1 MAFTWAVRAW
11 KAEELSYQQLLARV
25 ATGAAALTAGGVGEM
40 VALVAEE
47 AVPLVVSMLVE
58 PRIVSFQVVL
68 RLLEAFK
75 WPKSGSDP
83 LVRAAFRAA
92 GPGALAA
99 GALPGGAE
107 DLRRQPGAGAPATA
121 RPAAVPGAGACRAVL
136 RGPSSARLCSGAPFA
151 GACGPLLC
159 DLHLGVNR
167 RKGVPARLKQL
178 RGRPKCVLCEHQ
190 AALGYAL
197 GKAQVEELGVGKRQL
212 LASHFTFD
220 PAEGDVFGALCAG
233 ATLLAPRRPQVLS
246 ELQEVL
252 HSMQASHAT
261 MTPSQ
266 WALKAPGELPHLKH
280 LRLTSRASHGSGSI
294 QLLKPLKFIE
304 T

>member
-1 MAFTWAVRAW
+1 MAQILW
-11 KAEELSYQQLLARV
+11 SARPF
-25 ATGAAALTAGGVGEM
+25 
-40 VALVAEE
+40 
-47 AVPLVVSMLVE
+47 VPLDL
-58 PRIVSFQVVL
+58 
-68 RLLEAFK
+68 AH
-75 WPKSGSDP
+75 WPP
-83 LVRAAFRAA
+83 ER
-92 GPGALAA
+92 
-99 GALPGGAE
+99 
-107 DLRRQPGAGAPATA
+107 
-121 RPAAVPGAGACRAVL
+121 CRAVL
-136 RGPSSARLCSGAPFA
+136 KISGASLALAHRPQLDQLRCLA
-151 GACGPLLC
+151 PELAVQCYEDLALHGAALEPPLLEPA
-159 DLHLGVNR
+159 DLCYAIFTSGSTGG
-167 RKGVPARLKQL
+167 KGCQRVRLKQL